1 MVRLKLHHVDI
12 NGVRMST
19 ENKAL
24 VRRWFKEVWNE
35 GNTKTIDELLTDRS
49 VIHGLGEDLRGPA
62 AFKSFH
68 AAYRDAFPDVK
79 IQIDRMVAEDDLV
92 AVHWSASATHSGSG
106 LGFAAS
112 GRPVN
117 FSGMGI
123 ARFEGNK
130 LIEGWNNFDQLG
142 LLQQIGVV
150 ALPAS

>member
-1 MVRLKLHHVDI
+1 
-12 NGVRMST
+12 MST

-112 GRPVN
+112 GRPVK

-123 ARFEGNK
+123 ARFEANK